1 MAQAL
6 RKPFQFGKAGI
17 DAMNHLVLAVAGS
30 IALGGSAYVGLFAHL
45 PQPND
50 YALYAMVLTGLTV
63 GWYGARKRPVD

>member
-1 MAQAL
+1 
-6 RKPFQFGKAGI
+6 
-17 DAMNHLVLAVAGS
+17 MNHLVLAVAGS